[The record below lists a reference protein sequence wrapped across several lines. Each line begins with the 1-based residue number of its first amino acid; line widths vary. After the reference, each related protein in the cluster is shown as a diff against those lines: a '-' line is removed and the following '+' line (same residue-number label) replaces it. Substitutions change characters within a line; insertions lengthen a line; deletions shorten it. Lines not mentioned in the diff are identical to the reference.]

1 MKKHKRSVIAA
12 ALAMLILSACGNG
25 NVENLSRISAASLET
40 HIENTEQYSESVSA
54 KTASA
59 IQIFPWTLSPSVG
72 SLSTYPFLKF

>member
-59 IQIFPWTLSPSVG
+59 KQSEQTKQTEKTGKSNILIAYFS
-72 SLSTYPFLKF
+72 